1 VATAGLKFVVTL
13 GNIMSRTFTSESV
26 SSGHPD
32 KLCDAISDAILDEC
46 ISNDPNARVAVETL
60 VKGTSHSSNI
70 VLAGEV
76 SLAGNPE
83 IAFEEIARKVAADIG
98 YTNMEVGMDAL
109 SKDNCEVRCLIGRQS
124 ANIAQGVDSGS
135 GIDHEQGAGDQ
146 GIMFGYAT
154 SESNF
159 VKGAEGLFMP
169 VPILLSH
176 RLTNATTEAMRNQEL
191 PWLRPDAK
199 SQVSVK
205 YNGPEPMEITSL
217 VLAVQHDDLATDMFG
232 GDISK
237 EHSFIRSEVIKK
249 IIHKC
254 MPEHM
259 LSDNTRI
266 VINGT
271 GRFLLGGPHADAG
284 ITGRKVIVD
293 SYGGMGRHGGG
304 AFSGKDPSKV
314 DRSASYA
321 ARWAAK
327 HVVAAGLADKCE
339 IQVSYAIGVA
349 EPTAIHVDTQ
359 GSGAN
364 GISDAEIERR
374 VRDAFDFRPSSII
387 ERLGLK
393 RPIYRRTA
401 AGGHFGRKPDDD
413 GGFSW
418 ESLDDSILSSLA

>member
-1 VATAGLKFVVTL
+1 MG
-13 GNIMSRTFTSESV
+13 RTFTSESV

-46 ISNDPNARVAVETL
+46 IALDPHARVAVEAL
-60 VKGTSHSSNI
+60 VKGSSDHSSI

-76 SLAGNPE
+76 TLSGDLE
-83 IAFEEIARKVAADIG
+83 VDFEAIARRVALEIG
-98 YTNMEVGMDAL
+98 YDDLAVGMDA
-109 SKDNCEVRCLIGRQS
+109 STEDTCTVSCLIGRQS
-124 ANIAQGVDSGS
+124 ADIALGVDSGS
-135 GIDHEQGAGDQ
+135 GIDPEQGAGDQ

-154 SESNF
+154 TESDSMD
-159 VKGAEGLFMP
+159 GADGLLMP

-176 RLTNATTEAMRNQEL
+176 RLTNAATKARSSGLL

-199 SQVSVK
+199 SQVSVR
-205 YNGPEPMEITSL
+205 YEGAEPVELTSV
-217 VLAVQHDDLATDMFG
+217 VLAVQHDDLATEMFD
-232 GDISK
+232 GDVSR
-237 EHSFIRSEVIKK
+237 EHSFIRSEVIDK
-249 IIHKC
+249 IVKDSV
-254 MPEHM
+254 PQHM
-259 LSDNTRI
+259 ITDDTRI

-284 ITGRKVIVD
+284 LTGRKVIVD

-339 IQVSYAIGVA
+339 IQVSYAIGIA

-359 GSGAN
+359 GTGRG
-364 GISDAEIERR
+364 GISDIEIEQR
-374 VRDAFDFRPSSII
+374 VRAAFDFRPSMLI
-387 ERLGLK
+387 ERLGLR

-401 AGGHFGRKPDDD
+401 AGGHFGRIPDED

-418 ESLDDSILSSLA
+418 ERLDDSILSMLS

>member
-1 VATAGLKFVVTL
+1 MG
-13 GNIMSRTFTSESV
+13 RTFTSESV

-46 ISNDPNARVAVETL
+46 IALDPHARVAVEAL
-60 VKGTSHSSNI
+60 VKGSSDHSSI

-76 SLAGNPE
+76 TLSGDLE
-83 IAFEEIARKVAADIG
+83 VDFEAIARRVALEIG
-98 YTNMEVGMDAL
+98 YDDLAVGMDA
-109 SKDNCEVRCLIGRQS
+109 STEDTCTVSCLIGRQS
-124 ANIAQGVDSGS
+124 ADIALGVDSGS
-135 GIDHEQGAGDQ
+135 GTDPEQGAGDQ
-146 GIMFGYAT
+146 GINFGYAT
-154 SESNF
+154 TESDAID
-159 VKGAEGLFMP
+159 GADGLLMP
-169 VPILLSH
+169 APILLFH
-176 RLTNATTEAMRNQEL
+176 TLTNAATEARSSGLL

-199 SQVSVK
+199 SQVSVHYEGTK
-205 YNGPEPMEITSL
+205 PVELTSV
-217 VLAVQHDDLATDMFG
+217 VLAVQHDDLATEMFD
-232 GDISK
+232 GDVAR
-237 EHSFIRSEVIKK
+237 EHSFIRSEVIDK
-249 IIHKC
+249 IVRGSVPSNMIT
-254 MPEHM
+254 E
-259 LSDNTRI
+259 DTRI

-284 ITGRKVIVD
+284 LTGRKVIVD

-339 IQVSYAIGVA
+339 IQVSYAIGIA

-359 GSGAN
+359 GTGGS
-364 GISDAEIERR
+364 GISDIEIEQR
-374 VRDAFDFRPSSII
+374 VRAAFDFRPSMLI
-387 ERLGLK
+387 ERLGLR

-401 AGGHFGRKPDDD
+401 AGGHFGRIPDED

-418 ESLDDSILSSLA
+418 ERLDESILSMLN

>member
-1 VATAGLKFVVTL
+1 MG
-13 GNIMSRTFTSESV
+13 RTFTSESV

-46 ISNDPNARVAVETL
+46 IALDPHARVAVEAL
-60 VKGTSHSSNI
+60 VKGSSDHSSI

-76 SLAGNPE
+76 TLSGDLE
-83 IAFEEIARKVAADIG
+83 VDFEAIARRVALEIG
-98 YTNMEVGMDAL
+98 YDDLAVGMDA
-109 SKDNCEVRCLIGRQS
+109 STEDTCTVSCLIGRQS
-124 ANIAQGVDSGS
+124 ADIALGVDSGS
-135 GIDHEQGAGDQ
+135 GIDPEQGAGDQ

-154 SESNF
+154 TESDSMDD
-159 VKGAEGLFMP
+159 ADGLLMP

-176 RLTNATTEAMRNQEL
+176 RLTSAATEARSSGLL

-199 SQVSVK
+199 SQVSVHYEGAK
-205 YNGPEPMEITSL
+205 PVVLTSV
-217 VLAVQHDDLATDMFG
+217 VLAVQHDDLATEMFD
-232 GDISK
+232 GDVVR
-237 EHSFIRSEVIKK
+237 EHSFIRSEVIDK
-249 IIHKC
+249 IVRTSIPQE
-254 MPEHM
+254 MMSE
-259 LSDNTRI
+259 DTRI

-284 ITGRKVIVD
+284 LTGRKVIVD

-339 IQVSYAIGVA
+339 IQVSYAIGIA

-359 GSGAN
+359 GTGRD
-364 GISDAEIERR
+364 GISDIEIEQR
-374 VRDAFDFRPSSII
+374 VRAAFDFRPSMLI
-387 ERLGLK
+387 ERLGLR

-401 AGGHFGRKPDDD
+401 AGGHFGRIPDED

-418 ESLDDSILSSLA
+418 ERLDDSILSMLG

>member
-1 VATAGLKFVVTL
+1 MG
-13 GNIMSRTFTSESV
+13 RTFTSESV

-46 ISNDPNARVAVETL
+46 IALDPHARVAVEAL
-60 VKGTSHSSNI
+60 VKGSSDHSSI

-76 SLAGNPE
+76 TLSGDLE
-83 IAFEEIARKVAADIG
+83 VDFEAIARRVALEIG
-98 YTNMEVGMDAL
+98 YDDLAVGMDA
-109 SKDNCEVRCLIGRQS
+109 STEDTCTVSCLIGRQS
-124 ANIAQGVDSGS
+124 ADIALGVDSGS
-135 GIDHEQGAGDQ
+135 GIDPEQGAGDQ

-154 SESNF
+154 TESDSMDD
-159 VKGAEGLFMP
+159 ADGLLMP

-176 RLTNATTEAMRNQEL
+176 RLTSAATEARSSGLL

-199 SQVSVK
+199 SQVSVRYEGAK
-205 YNGPEPMEITSL
+205 PVELTSV
-217 VLAVQHDDLATDMFG
+217 VLAVQHDDLATEMFD
-232 GDISK
+232 GDVSR
-237 EHSFIRSEVIKK
+237 EHSFIRSEVIDK
-249 IIHKC
+249 IVRTSIPQE
-254 MPEHM
+254 MMSE
-259 LSDNTRI
+259 DTRI

-284 ITGRKVIVD
+284 LTGRKVIVD

-339 IQVSYAIGVA
+339 IQVSYAIGIA

-359 GSGAN
+359 GTGRD
-364 GISDAEIERR
+364 GISDIEIEQR
-374 VRDAFDFRPSSII
+374 VRAAFDFRPSMLI
-387 ERLGLK
+387 ERLGLR

-401 AGGHFGRKPDDD
+401 AGGHFGRIPDED

-418 ESLDDSILSSLA
+418 ERLDDSILSMLG

>member
-1 VATAGLKFVVTL
+1 MG
-13 GNIMSRTFTSESV
+13 RTFTSESV

-46 ISNDPNARVAVETL
+46 IALDPHARVAVEAL
-60 VKGTSHSSNI
+60 VKGSSDHSSI

-76 SLAGNPE
+76 TLSGDLE
-83 IAFEEIARKVAADIG
+83 VDFEAIARRVALEIG
-98 YTNMEVGMDAL
+98 YDDLAVGMDA
-109 SKDNCEVRCLIGRQS
+109 STEDTCTVSCLIGRQS
-124 ANIAQGVDSGS
+124 ADIALGVDSGS
-135 GIDHEQGAGDQ
+135 GIDPEQGAGDQ

-154 SESNF
+154 TESDSMDDDD
-159 VKGAEGLFMP
+159 GLLMP

-176 RLTNATTEAMRNQEL
+176 RLTSAATEARSSGLL

-199 SQVSVK
+199 SQVSVRYEGAK
-205 YNGPEPMEITSL
+205 PVELTSV
-217 VLAVQHDDLATDMFG
+217 VLAVQHNDLATEMFD
-232 GDISK
+232 GDVVR
-237 EHSFIRSEVIKK
+237 EHSFIRSEVIDK
-249 IIHKC
+249 IVRTSIPQE
-254 MPEHM
+254 MMSE
-259 LSDNTRI
+259 DTRI

-284 ITGRKVIVD
+284 LTGRKVIVD

-339 IQVSYAIGVA
+339 IQVSYAIGIA

-359 GSGAN
+359 GTGRD
-364 GISDAEIERR
+364 GISDIEIEQR
-374 VRDAFDFRPSSII
+374 VRAAFDFRPSMLI
-387 ERLGLK
+387 ERLGLR

-401 AGGHFGRKPDDD
+401 AGGHFGRIPDED

-418 ESLDDSILSSLA
+418 ERLDDSILSMLG

>member
-1 VATAGLKFVVTL
+1 MAMAMG
-13 GNIMSRTFTSESV
+13 RTFTSESV

-46 ISNDPNARVAVETL
+46 IALDPHARVAVEAL
-60 VKGTSHSSNI
+60 VKGSSDHSSI

-76 SLAGNPE
+76 TLSGDLE
-83 IAFEEIARKVAADIG
+83 VDFEAIARRVALEIG
-98 YTNMEVGMDAL
+98 YDDLAVGMDA
-109 SKDNCEVRCLIGRQS
+109 STEDTCTVSCLIGRQS
-124 ANIAQGVDSGS
+124 ADIALGVDSGS
-135 GIDHEQGAGDQ
+135 GIDPEQGAGDQ

-154 SESNF
+154 TESDSMDD
-159 VKGAEGLFMP
+159 ADGLLMP

-176 RLTNATTEAMRNQEL
+176 RLTSAATEARSSGLL

-199 SQVSVK
+199 SQVSVHYEGAK
-205 YNGPEPMEITSL
+205 PVELTSV
-217 VLAVQHDDLATDMFG
+217 VLAVQHDDLATEMFD
-232 GDISK
+232 GDVVR
-237 EHSFIRSEVIKK
+237 EHSFIRSEVIDK
-249 IIHKC
+249 IVRESVPQS
-254 MPEHM
+254 MM
-259 LSDNTRI
+259 TGDTRI

-284 ITGRKVIVD
+284 LTGRKVIVD

-327 HVVAAGLADKCE
+327 HVVAAGLAEKCE
-339 IQVSYAIGVA
+339 IQVSYAIGIA

-359 GSGAN
+359 GTGRG
-364 GISDAEIERR
+364 GISDIEIEQR
-374 VRDAFDFRPSSII
+374 VRAAFDFRPSMLI
-387 ERLGLK
+387 ERLGLR

-401 AGGHFGRKPDDD
+401 AGGHFGRIPDED

-418 ESLDDSILSSLA
+418 ERLDDSILSMLS

>member
-1 VATAGLKFVVTL
+1 MAMAMG
-13 GNIMSRTFTSESV
+13 RTFTSESV

-46 ISNDPNARVAVETL
+46 IALDPHARVAVEAL
-60 VKGTSHSSNI
+60 VKGSSDHSSI

-76 SLAGNPE
+76 TLSGDLE
-83 IAFEEIARKVAADIG
+83 VDFEAIARRVALEIG
-98 YTNMEVGMDAL
+98 YDDLAVGMDA
-109 SKDNCEVRCLIGRQS
+109 STEDTCTVSCLIGRQS
-124 ANIAQGVDSGS
+124 ADIALGVDSGS
-135 GIDHEQGAGDQ
+135 GIDPEQGAGDQ

-154 SESNF
+154 TESDSMDD
-159 VKGAEGLFMP
+159 ADGLLMP

-176 RLTNATTEAMRNQEL
+176 RLTSAATEARSSGLL

-199 SQVSVK
+199 SQVSVRYEGAK
-205 YNGPEPMEITSL
+205 PVELTSV
-217 VLAVQHDDLATDMFG
+217 VLAVQHDDLATEMFD
-232 GDISK
+232 GDVVR
-237 EHSFIRSEVIKK
+237 EHSFIRSEVIDK
-249 IIHKC
+249 IVRTSIPQE
-254 MPEHM
+254 MMSEG
-259 LSDNTRI
+259 TRI

-284 ITGRKVIVD
+284 LTGRKVIVD

-327 HVVAAGLADKCE
+327 HVVASGLADKCE
-339 IQVSYAIGVA
+339 IQVSYAIGIA

-359 GSGAN
+359 GTGRD
-364 GISDAEIERR
+364 GISDIEIEQR
-374 VRDAFDFRPSSII
+374 VRAAFDFRPSMLI
-387 ERLGLK
+387 ERLGLR

-401 AGGHFGRKPDDD
+401 AGGHFGRIPDED

-418 ESLDDSILSSLA
+418 ERLDESILSMLN

>member
-1 VATAGLKFVVTL
+1 MG
-13 GNIMSRTFTSESV
+13 RTFTSESV

-46 ISNDPNARVAVETL
+46 IALDPHARVAVEAL
-60 VKGTSHSSNI
+60 VKGSSDHSSI

-76 SLAGNPE
+76 TLSGDLE
-83 IAFEEIARKVAADIG
+83 VDFEAIARRVALEIG
-98 YTNMEVGMDAL
+98 YDDLAVGMDA
-109 SKDNCEVRCLIGRQS
+109 STEDTCTVSCLIGRQS
-124 ANIAQGVDSGS
+124 ADIALGVDSGS
-135 GIDHEQGAGDQ
+135 GIDPEQGAGDQ

-154 SESNF
+154 TESDSMDD
-159 VKGAEGLFMP
+159 ADGLLMP

-176 RLTNATTEAMRNQEL
+176 RLTSAATEARSSGLL

-199 SQVSVK
+199 SQVSVHYEGAK
-205 YNGPEPMEITSL
+205 PVELTSV
-217 VLAVQHDDLATDMFG
+217 VLAVQHDDLATEMFD
-232 GDISK
+232 GDVVR
-237 EHSFIRSEVIKK
+237 EHSFIRSEVIDK
-249 IIHKC
+249 IVRTSIPQE
-254 MPEHM
+254 MMSE
-259 LSDNTRI
+259 DTRI

-284 ITGRKVIVD
+284 LTGRKVIVD

-339 IQVSYAIGVA
+339 IQVSYAIGIA

-359 GSGAN
+359 GTGRD
-364 GISDAEIERR
+364 GISDIEIEQR
-374 VRDAFDFRPSSII
+374 VRAAFDFRPSMLI
-387 ERLGLK
+387 ERLGLR

-401 AGGHFGRKPDDD
+401 AGGHFGRIPDED

-418 ESLDDSILSSLA
+418 ERLDDSILSMLS

>member
-1 VATAGLKFVVTL
+1 MG
-13 GNIMSRTFTSESV
+13 RTFTSESV

-46 ISNDPNARVAVETL
+46 IALDPHARVAVEAL
-60 VKGTSHSSNI
+60 VKGSSDHSSI

-76 SLAGNPE
+76 TLSGDLE
-83 IAFEEIARKVAADIG
+83 VDFEAIARRVALEIG
-98 YTNMEVGMDAL
+98 YDDLAVGMDA
-109 SKDNCEVRCLIGRQS
+109 STEDTCTVSCLIGRQS
-124 ANIAQGVDSGS
+124 ADIALGVDSGS
-135 GIDHEQGAGDQ
+135 GIDPEQGAGDQ

-154 SESNF
+154 TESDSMDD
-159 VKGAEGLFMP
+159 ADGLLMP

-176 RLTNATTEAMRNQEL
+176 RLTSAATEARSSGLL

-199 SQVSVK
+199 SQVSVRYEGAK
-205 YNGPEPMEITSL
+205 PVELTSV
-217 VLAVQHDDLATDMFG
+217 VLAVQHDDLATEMFD
-232 GDISK
+232 GDVVR
-237 EHSFIRSEVIKK
+237 EHSFIRSEVIDK
-249 IIHKC
+249 IVRTSIPKE
-254 MPEHM
+254 MMSE
-259 LSDNTRI
+259 DTRI

-284 ITGRKVIVD
+284 LTGRKVIVD

-339 IQVSYAIGVA
+339 IQVSYAIGIA

-359 GSGAN
+359 GTGGS
-364 GISDAEIERR
+364 GISDIEIEQR
-374 VRDAFDFRPSSII
+374 VRAAFDFRPSMLI
-387 ERLGLK
+387 ERLGLR

-401 AGGHFGRKPDDD
+401 AGGHFGRIPAED

-418 ESLDDSILSSLA
+418 ERLDDSILSMLG

>member
-1 VATAGLKFVVTL
+1 MVMG
-13 GNIMSRTFTSESV
+13 RTFTSESV

-46 ISNDPNARVAVETL
+46 IALDPHARVAVEAL
-60 VKGTSHSSNI
+60 VKGSSDHSSI

-76 SLAGNPE
+76 TLSGDLE
-83 IAFEEIARKVAADIG
+83 VDFEAIARRVALEIG
-98 YTNMEVGMDAL
+98 YDDLAVGMDA
-109 SKDNCEVRCLIGRQS
+109 STEDTCTVSCLIGRQS
-124 ANIAQGVDSGS
+124 ADIALGVDSGS
-135 GIDHEQGAGDQ
+135 GIDPEQGAGDQ

-154 SESNF
+154 TESDSMDD
-159 VKGAEGLFMP
+159 ADGLLMP

-176 RLTNATTEAMRNQEL
+176 RLTSAATEARSSGLL

-199 SQVSVK
+199 SQVSVRYEGAK
-205 YNGPEPMEITSL
+205 PVELTSV
-217 VLAVQHDDLATDMFG
+217 VLAVQHDDLATEMFD
-232 GDISK
+232 GDVVR
-237 EHSFIRSEVIKK
+237 EHSFIRSEVIDK
-249 IIHKC
+249 IVRTSIPQE
-254 MPEHM
+254 MMSE
-259 LSDNTRI
+259 DTRI

-284 ITGRKVIVD
+284 LTGRKVIVD

-339 IQVSYAIGVA
+339 IQVSYAIGIA

-359 GSGAN
+359 GTGRD
-364 GISDAEIERR
+364 GISDIEIEQR
-374 VRDAFDFRPSSII
+374 VRAAFDFRPSMLI
-387 ERLGLK
+387 ERLGLR

-401 AGGHFGRKPDDD
+401 AGGHFGRIPDED

-418 ESLDDSILSSLA
+418 ERLDDSILSMLG

>member
-1 VATAGLKFVVTL
+1 MG
-13 GNIMSRTFTSESV
+13 RTFTSESV

-46 ISNDPNARVAVETL
+46 IALDPHARVAVEAL
-60 VKGTSHSSNI
+60 VKGSSDHSSI

-76 SLAGNPE
+76 TLSGDLE
-83 IAFEEIARKVAADIG
+83 VDFEAIARRVALEIG
-98 YTNMEVGMDAL
+98 YDDLAVGMDA
-109 SKDNCEVRCLIGRQS
+109 STEDTCTVSCLIGRQS
-124 ANIAQGVDSGS
+124 ADIALGVDSGS
-135 GIDHEQGAGDQ
+135 GIDPEQGAGDQ

-154 SESNF
+154 TESDSMDD
-159 VKGAEGLFMP
+159 ADGLLMP

-176 RLTNATTEAMRNQEL
+176 RLTSAATEARSSGLL

-199 SQVSVK
+199 SQVSVRYEGAK
-205 YNGPEPMEITSL
+205 PVELTSV
-217 VLAVQHDDLATDMFG
+217 VLAVQHDDLATEMFD
-232 GDISK
+232 GDVVR
-237 EHSFIRSEVIKK
+237 EHSFIRSEVIDK
-249 IIHKC
+249 IVRTSIPQE
-254 MPEHM
+254 MMSE
-259 LSDNTRI
+259 DTRI

-284 ITGRKVIVD
+284 LTGRKVIVD

-339 IQVSYAIGVA
+339 IQVSYAIGIA

-359 GSGAN
+359 GTGSD
-364 GISDAEIERR
+364 GISDIEIEQR
-374 VRDAFDFRPSSII
+374 VRAAFDFRPSMLI
-387 ERLGLK
+387 ERLGLR

-401 AGGHFGRKPDDD
+401 AGGHFGRIPDED

-418 ESLDDSILSSLA
+418 ERLDDSILSMLG

>member
-1 VATAGLKFVVTL
+1 MG
-13 GNIMSRTFTSESV
+13 RTFTSESV

-46 ISNDPNARVAVETL
+46 IALDPHARVAVEAL
-60 VKGTSHSSNI
+60 VKGSSDHSSI

-76 SLAGNPE
+76 TLSGDLE
-83 IAFEEIARKVAADIG
+83 VDFEAIARRVALEIG
-98 YTNMEVGMDAL
+98 YDDLAVGMDA
-109 SKDNCEVRCLIGRQS
+109 STEETCTVSCLIGRQS
-124 ANIAQGVDSGS
+124 ADIALGVDSGS
-135 GIDHEQGAGDQ
+135 GIDPEQGAGDQ

-154 SESNF
+154 TESDSMDD
-159 VKGAEGLFMP
+159 ADRLLMP

-176 RLTNATTEAMRNQEL
+176 RLTSAATEARSSGLL

-199 SQVSVK
+199 SQVSVRYEGAK
-205 YNGPEPMEITSL
+205 PVELTSV
-217 VLAVQHDDLATDMFG
+217 VLAVQHEDLATEMFE
-232 GDISK
+232 GDVVR
-237 EHSFIRSEVIKK
+237 EHSFIRSEVIDK
-249 IIHKC
+249 IVRTSVPQE
-254 MPEHM
+254 MMSE
-259 LSDNTRI
+259 DTRI

-284 ITGRKVIVD
+284 LTGRKVIVD

-339 IQVSYAIGVA
+339 IQVSYAIGIA

-359 GSGAN
+359 GTGRD
-364 GISDAEIERR
+364 GISDIEIEQR
-374 VRDAFDFRPSSII
+374 VRAAFDFRPSMLI
-387 ERLGLK
+387 ERLGLR

-401 AGGHFGRKPDDD
+401 AGGHFGRVPDED

-418 ESLDDSILSSLA
+418 ERLDDSILSMLG

>member
-1 VATAGLKFVVTL
+1 MG
-13 GNIMSRTFTSESV
+13 RTFTSESV

-46 ISNDPNARVAVETL
+46 IALDPLARVAVEAL
-60 VKGTSHSSNI
+60 VKGSSDHSSI

-76 SLAGNPE
+76 TLSGDLE
-83 IAFEEIARKVAADIG
+83 VDFEAIARRVALEIG
-98 YTNMEVGMDAL
+98 YDDLAVGMDA
-109 SKDNCEVRCLIGRQS
+109 STEDTCTVSCLIGRQS
-124 ANIAQGVDSGS
+124 ADIALGVDSGS
-135 GIDHEQGAGDQ
+135 GIDPEQGAGDQ

-154 SESNF
+154 TESDSMDD
-159 VKGAEGLFMP
+159 ADGLLMP

-176 RLTNATTEAMRNQEL
+176 RLTSAATEARSSRLL

-199 SQVSVK
+199 SQVSVRYEGAK
-205 YNGPEPMEITSL
+205 PVELTSV
-217 VLAVQHDDLATDMFG
+217 VLAVQHDDLATEMFD
-232 GDISK
+232 GDVVR
-237 EHSFIRSEVIKK
+237 EHSFIRSEVIDK
-249 IIHKC
+249 IVRTSIPHE
-254 MPEHM
+254 MMSE
-259 LSDNTRI
+259 DTRI

-284 ITGRKVIVD
+284 LTGRKVIVD

-339 IQVSYAIGVA
+339 IQVSYAIGIA

-359 GSGAN
+359 GTGRD
-364 GISDAEIERR
+364 GISDIEIEQR
-374 VRDAFDFRPSSII
+374 VRAAFDFRPSMLI
-387 ERLGLK
+387 ERLGLR

-401 AGGHFGRKPDDD
+401 AGGHFGRIPDED

-418 ESLDDSILSSLA
+418 ERLDDSILSMLG

>member
-1 VATAGLKFVVTL
+1 MVMG
-13 GNIMSRTFTSESV
+13 RTFTSESV

-46 ISNDPNARVAVETL
+46 IALDPHARVAVEAL
-60 VKGTSHSSNI
+60 VKGSSDHSSI

-76 SLAGNPE
+76 TLSGDLE
-83 IAFEEIARKVAADIG
+83 VDFEAIARRVALEIG
-98 YTNMEVGMDAL
+98 YDDLAVGMDA
-109 SKDNCEVRCLIGRQS
+109 STEDTCTVSCLIGRQS
-124 ANIAQGVDSGS
+124 ADIALGVDSGS
-135 GIDHEQGAGDQ
+135 GIDPEQGAGDQ

-154 SESNF
+154 TESDSMDDDD
-159 VKGAEGLFMP
+159 GLLMP

-176 RLTNATTEAMRNQEL
+176 RLTSAATEARSSGLL

-199 SQVSVK
+199 SQVSVRYEGAK
-205 YNGPEPMEITSL
+205 PVELTSV
-217 VLAVQHDDLATDMFG
+217 VLAVQHDDLATEMFD
-232 GDISK
+232 GDVVR
-237 EHSFIRSEVIKK
+237 EHSFIRSEVIDK
-249 IIHKC
+249 IVRTSIPQE
-254 MPEHM
+254 MMSE
-259 LSDNTRI
+259 DTRI

-284 ITGRKVIVD
+284 LTGRKVIVD

-339 IQVSYAIGVA
+339 IQVSYAIGIA

-359 GSGAN
+359 GTGRD
-364 GISDAEIERR
+364 GISDIEIEQR
-374 VRDAFDFRPSSII
+374 VRAAFDFRPSMLI
-387 ERLGLK
+387 ERLGLR

-401 AGGHFGRKPDDD
+401 AGGHFGRIPDED

-418 ESLDDSILSSLA
+418 EKLDDSILSMLG

>member
-1 VATAGLKFVVTL
+1 MVMG
-13 GNIMSRTFTSESV
+13 RTFTSESV

-46 ISNDPNARVAVETL
+46 IALDPHARVAVEAL
-60 VKGTSHSSNI
+60 VKGSSDHSSI

-76 SLAGNPE
+76 TLSGDLE
-83 IAFEEIARKVAADIG
+83 VDFEAIARRAALEIG
-98 YTNMEVGMDAL
+98 YDDLAVGMDA
-109 SKDNCEVRCLIGRQS
+109 STEDTCTVSCLIGRQS
-124 ANIAQGVDSGS
+124 ADIALGVDSGS
-135 GIDHEQGAGDQ
+135 GIDPEQGAGDQ

-154 SESNF
+154 TESDSMDD
-159 VKGAEGLFMP
+159 ADRLLMP

-176 RLTNATTEAMRNQEL
+176 RLTSAATEARSSGLL

-199 SQVSVK
+199 SQVSVRYEGAK
-205 YNGPEPMEITSL
+205 PVELTSV
-217 VLAVQHDDLATDMFG
+217 VLAVQHDDLATEMFD
-232 GDISK
+232 GDVVR
-237 EHSFIRSEVIKK
+237 EHSFIRSEVIDK
-249 IIHKC
+249 IVRSSIPQE
-254 MPEHM
+254 MMSE
-259 LSDNTRI
+259 DTRI

-284 ITGRKVIVD
+284 LTGRKVIVD

-339 IQVSYAIGVA
+339 IQVSYAIGIA

-359 GSGAN
+359 GTGRD
-364 GISDAEIERR
+364 GISDIEIEQR
-374 VRDAFDFRPSSII
+374 VRAAFDFRPSMLI
-387 ERLGLK
+387 ERLGLR

-401 AGGHFGRKPDDD
+401 AGGHFGRIPDED

-418 ESLDDSILSSLA
+418 EKLDDSILSMLG

>member
-1 VATAGLKFVVTL
+1 MGP
-13 GNIMSRTFTSESV
+13 TFTSESV

-46 ISNDPNARVAVETL
+46 IALDPHARVAVEAL
-60 VKGTSHSSNI
+60 VKGSSDHSSI

-76 SLAGNPE
+76 TLSGDLE
-83 IAFEEIARKVAADIG
+83 VDFEAIARRVALEIG
-98 YTNMEVGMDAL
+98 YDDLAVGMDA
-109 SKDNCEVRCLIGRQS
+109 STEDTCTVSCLIGRQS
-124 ANIAQGVDSGS
+124 ADIALGVDSGS
-135 GIDHEQGAGDQ
+135 GIDPEQGAGDQ

-154 SESNF
+154 TESDSMDD
-159 VKGAEGLFMP
+159 ADGLLMP

-176 RLTNATTEAMRNQEL
+176 RLTSAATEARSSGLL

-199 SQVSVK
+199 SQVSVRYEGAK
-205 YNGPEPMEITSL
+205 PVELTSV
-217 VLAVQHDDLATDMFG
+217 VLAVQHDDLATEMFD
-232 GDISK
+232 GDVVR
-237 EHSFIRSEVIKK
+237 EHSFIRSEVIDK
-249 IIHKC
+249 IVRTSIPQE
-254 MPEHM
+254 MMSE
-259 LSDNTRI
+259 DTRI

-284 ITGRKVIVD
+284 LTGRKVIVD

-339 IQVSYAIGVA
+339 IQVSYAIGIA

-359 GSGAN
+359 GTGRD
-364 GISDAEIERR
+364 GISDIEIEQR
-374 VRDAFDFRPSSII
+374 VRAAFDFRPSMLI
-387 ERLGLK
+387 ERLGLR

-401 AGGHFGRKPDDD
+401 AGGHFGRIPDED

-418 ESLDDSILSSLA
+418 ERLDDSILSMLS

>member
-1 VATAGLKFVVTL
+1 MG
-13 GNIMSRTFTSESV
+13 RTFTSESV

-46 ISNDPNARVAVETL
+46 IALDPHARVAVEAL
-60 VKGTSHSSNI
+60 VKGSSDHSSI

-76 SLAGNPE
+76 TLSGDLE
-83 IAFEEIARKVAADIG
+83 VDFEAIARRVALEIG
-98 YTNMEVGMDAL
+98 YDDLAVGMDA
-109 SKDNCEVRCLIGRQS
+109 STEDTCTVSCLIGRQS
-124 ANIAQGVDSGS
+124 ADIALGVDSGS
-135 GIDHEQGAGDQ
+135 GIDPEQGAGDQ

-154 SESNF
+154 TESDSMDD
-159 VKGAEGLFMP
+159 ADGLLMP

-176 RLTNATTEAMRNQEL
+176 RLTSAATEARSSGLL

-199 SQVSVK
+199 SQVSVRYEGAK
-205 YNGPEPMEITSL
+205 PVELTSV
-217 VLAVQHDDLATDMFG
+217 VLAVQHDDLATEMFD
-232 GDISK
+232 GDVVR
-237 EHSFIRSEVIKK
+237 EHSFIRSEVIDK
-249 IIHKC
+249 IVRTSIPQE
-254 MPEHM
+254 MMSEG
-259 LSDNTRI
+259 TRI

-284 ITGRKVIVD
+284 LTGRKVIVD

-339 IQVSYAIGVA
+339 IQVSYAIGIA

-359 GSGAN
+359 GTGRD
-364 GISDAEIERR
+364 GISDIEIEQR
-374 VRDAFDFRPSSII
+374 VRAAFDFRPSMLI
-387 ERLGLK
+387 ERLGLR

-401 AGGHFGRKPDDD
+401 AGGHFGRIPDED

-418 ESLDDSILSSLA
+418 ERLDDSILSMLG

>member
-1 VATAGLKFVVTL
+1 MG
-13 GNIMSRTFTSESV
+13 RTFTSESV

-46 ISNDPNARVAVETL
+46 ISLDPHARVAVEAL
-60 VKGTSHSSNI
+60 VKGSSDHSSI

-76 SLAGNPE
+76 TLSGDLE
-83 IAFEEIARKVAADIG
+83 VDFEAIARRVALEIG
-98 YTNMEVGMDAL
+98 YDDLAVGMDA
-109 SKDNCEVRCLIGRQS
+109 STEDTCTVSCLIGRQS
-124 ANIAQGVDSGS
+124 ADIALGVDSGS
-135 GIDHEQGAGDQ
+135 GIDPEQGAGDQ

-154 SESNF
+154 TESDSIDD
-159 VKGAEGLFMP
+159 ADGLLMP
-169 VPILLSH
+169 VPIILSH
-176 RLTNATTEAMRNQEL
+176 RLTSAATEARSSGLL

-199 SQVSVK
+199 SQVSVHYEGAK
-205 YNGPEPMEITSL
+205 PVELTSV
-217 VLAVQHDDLATDMFG
+217 VLAVQHDDLATEMFD
-232 GDISK
+232 GDVVR
-237 EHSFIRSEVIKK
+237 EHSFIRSEVIDK
-249 IIHKC
+249 IVRTSIPQE
-254 MPEHM
+254 MMSEG
-259 LSDNTRI
+259 TRI

-284 ITGRKVIVD
+284 LTGRKVIVD

-327 HVVAAGLADKCE
+327 HVVASGLADKCE
-339 IQVSYAIGVA
+339 IQVSYAIGIA

-359 GSGAN
+359 GTGRD
-364 GISDAEIERR
+364 GISDIEIEQR
-374 VRDAFDFRPSSII
+374 VRAAFDFRPSMLI
-387 ERLGLK
+387 ERLGLR

-401 AGGHFGRKPDDD
+401 AGGHFGRIPDED

-418 ESLDDSILSSLA
+418 ERLDESILSMFN

>member
-1 VATAGLKFVVTL
+1 MG
-13 GNIMSRTFTSESV
+13 RTFTSESV

-46 ISNDPNARVAVETL
+46 IALDPHARVAVEAL
-60 VKGTSHSSNI
+60 VKGSSDHSSI

-76 SLAGNPE
+76 TLSGDLE
-83 IAFEEIARKVAADIG
+83 VDFEAIARRVALEIG
-98 YTNMEVGMDAL
+98 YDDLAVGMDA
-109 SKDNCEVRCLIGRQS
+109 STEDTCTVSCLIGRQS
-124 ANIAQGVDSGS
+124 ADIALGVDSGS
-135 GIDHEQGAGDQ
+135 GIDPEQGAGDQ

-154 SESNF
+154 TESDSMDD
-159 VKGAEGLFMP
+159 ADGLLMP

-176 RLTNATTEAMRNQEL
+176 RLTSAATEARSSGLL

-199 SQVSVK
+199 SQVSVRYEGAK
-205 YNGPEPMEITSL
+205 PVELTSV
-217 VLAVQHDDLATDMFG
+217 VLAVQHDDLATEMFD
-232 GDISK
+232 GDVVR
-237 EHSFIRSEVIKK
+237 EHSFIRSEVIDK
-249 IIHKC
+249 IVRTSIPQE
-254 MPEHM
+254 MM
-259 LSDNTRI
+259 SDDTRI

-284 ITGRKVIVD
+284 LTGRKVIVD

-339 IQVSYAIGVA
+339 IQVSYAIGIA

-359 GSGAN
+359 GTGRD
-364 GISDAEIERR
+364 GISDIEIEQR
-374 VRDAFDFRPSSII
+374 VRAAFDFRPSMLI
-387 ERLGLK
+387 ERLGLR

-401 AGGHFGRKPDDD
+401 AGGHFGRIPDED

-418 ESLDDSILSSLA
+418 ERLDDSILSMLG

>member
-1 VATAGLKFVVTL
+1 MG
-13 GNIMSRTFTSESV
+13 RTFTSESV

-46 ISNDPNARVAVETL
+46 IALDPHARVAVEAL
-60 VKGTSHSSNI
+60 VKGSSDHSSI

-76 SLAGNPE
+76 TLSGDLE
-83 IAFEEIARKVAADIG
+83 VDFEAIARRVALEIG
-98 YTNMEVGMDAL
+98 YDDLAVGMDA
-109 SKDNCEVRCLIGRQS
+109 STEDTCTVSCLIGRQS
-124 ANIAQGVDSGS
+124 ADIALGVDSGS
-135 GIDHEQGAGDQ
+135 GIDPEQGAGDQ

-154 SESNF
+154 TESDSMDD
-159 VKGAEGLFMP
+159 ADGLLMP

-176 RLTNATTEAMRNQEL
+176 RLTSAATEARSSGLL

-199 SQVSVK
+199 SQVSVRYEGAK
-205 YNGPEPMEITSL
+205 PVELTSV
-217 VLAVQHDDLATDMFG
+217 VLAVQHDDLATEMFD
-232 GDISK
+232 GDVVR
-237 EHSFIRSEVIKK
+237 EHSFIRSEVIDK
-249 IIHKC
+249 IVRTSIPQE
-254 MPEHM
+254 MMSE
-259 LSDNTRI
+259 DTRI

-284 ITGRKVIVD
+284 LTGRKVIVD

-339 IQVSYAIGVA
+339 IQVSYAIGIA

-359 GSGAN
+359 GTGRD
-364 GISDAEIERR
+364 GISDIEIEQR
-374 VRDAFDFRPSSII
+374 VRAAFDFRPSMLI
-387 ERLGLK
+387 ERLGLR

-401 AGGHFGRKPDDD
+401 AGGHFGRIPDED

-418 ESLDDSILSSLA
+418 ERLDDSILSMLG

>member
-1 VATAGLKFVVTL
+1 MG
-13 GNIMSRTFTSESV
+13 RTFTSESV

-46 ISNDPNARVAVETL
+46 IALDPHARVAVEAL
-60 VKGTSHSSNI
+60 VKGSSDHSSI

-76 SLAGNPE
+76 TLSGDLE
-83 IAFEEIARKVAADIG
+83 VDFEAIARRVALEIG
-98 YTNMEVGMDAL
+98 YDDLAVGMDA
-109 SKDNCEVRCLIGRQS
+109 STEDTCTVSCLIGRQS
-124 ANIAQGVDSGS
+124 ADIALGVDSGS
-135 GIDHEQGAGDQ
+135 GIDPEQGAGDQ

-154 SESNF
+154 TESDSMDD
-159 VKGAEGLFMP
+159 ADGLLMP

-176 RLTNATTEAMRNQEL
+176 RLTSAATEARSSGLL

-199 SQVSVK
+199 SQVSVRYEGAK
-205 YNGPEPMEITSL
+205 PVELTSV
-217 VLAVQHDDLATDMFG
+217 VLAVQHDDLATEMFD
-232 GDISK
+232 GDVVR
-237 EHSFIRSEVIKK
+237 EHSFIRSEVIDK
-249 IIHKC
+249 IVRTS
-254 MPEHM
+254 MPKEM
-259 LSDNTRI
+259 MSEGTRI

-284 ITGRKVIVD
+284 LTGRKVIVD

-339 IQVSYAIGVA
+339 IQVSYAIGIA

-359 GSGAN
+359 GTGGS
-364 GISDAEIERR
+364 GISDIEIEQR
-374 VRDAFDFRPSSII
+374 VRAAFDFRPSMLI
-387 ERLGLK
+387 ERLGLR

-401 AGGHFGRKPDDD
+401 AGGHFGRIPDED

-418 ESLDDSILSSLA
+418 ERLDDSILSMLG

>member
-1 VATAGLKFVVTL
+1 MA
-13 GNIMSRTFTSESV
+13 RTFTSESV

-46 ISNDPNARVAVETL
+46 IVHDPGARVAVEAL
-60 VKGTSHSSNI
+60 VKGSSRSSRI

-76 SLAGNPE
+76 TLAGDPQIE
-83 IAFEEIARKVAADIG
+83 FEEIARRVALDIG
-98 YTNMEVGMDAL
+98 YDDLSVGMDA
-109 SKDNCEVRCLIGRQS
+109 SNEETCEVTCLIGKQS
-124 ANIAQGVDSGS
+124 VDIAQGVDSGS
-135 GIDHEQGAGDQ
+135 GIDPEQGAGDQ

-154 SESNF
+154 TESNSID
-159 VKGAEGLFMP
+159 GAEGLLMP
-169 VPILLSH
+169 APILLSH
-176 RLTNATTEAMRNQEL
+176 RLTNATTEAMHTGRL
-191 PWLRPDAK
+191 PWARPDAK
-199 SQVSVK
+199 SQVSVR
-205 YNGPEPMEITSL
+205 YVGLEPIEITSL
-217 VLAVQHDDLATDMFG
+217 VLAIQHDDLASEMFG
-232 GDISK
+232 GDVSE
-237 EHSFIRSEVIKK
+237 EHSFIRSEVIEK
-249 IIHKC
+249 IIKES
-254 MPEHM
+254 MPSRM
-259 LSDNTRI
+259 LTDNTRI

-327 HVVAAGLADKCE
+327 HVVAAGLAEKCE

-359 GSGAN
+359 GTGAH
-364 GISDAEIERR
+364 GISDIEIEQR
-374 VRDAFDFRPSSII
+374 VRTAFDFRPSSII
-387 ERLGLK
+387 EKLGLR

-401 AGGHFGRKPDDD
+401 AGGHFGRNPEDD

-418 ESLDDSILSSLA
+418 ESLDDSILSLLS

>member
-1 VATAGLKFVVTL
+1 MG
-13 GNIMSRTFTSESV
+13 RTFTSESV

-46 ISNDPNARVAVETL
+46 IALDPYARVAVEAL
-60 VKGTSHSSNI
+60 VKGSSDHSSI

-76 SLAGNPE
+76 TLSRDLE
-83 IAFEEIARKVAADIG
+83 VDFEAIARRVALEIG
-98 YTNMEVGMDAL
+98 YDDLAVGMDA
-109 SKDNCEVRCLIGRQS
+109 STEDTCTVSCLIGRQS
-124 ANIAQGVDSGS
+124 ADIALGVDSGS
-135 GIDHEQGAGDQ
+135 GIDPEQGAGDQ

-154 SESNF
+154 TESDSMDD
-159 VKGAEGLFMP
+159 ADRLLMP

-176 RLTNATTEAMRNQEL
+176 RLTSAATEARSSGLL

-199 SQVSVK
+199 SQVSVRYEGAK
-205 YNGPEPMEITSL
+205 PVELTSV
-217 VLAVQHDDLATDMFG
+217 VLAVQHDDLAIEMFD
-232 GDISK
+232 GDVVR
-237 EHSFIRSEVIKK
+237 EHSFIRSEVIDK
-249 IIHKC
+249 IVRTSIPQE
-254 MPEHM
+254 MM
-259 LSDNTRI
+259 SDDTRI

-284 ITGRKVIVD
+284 LTGRKVIVD

-339 IQVSYAIGVA
+339 IQVSYAIGIA

-359 GSGAN
+359 GTGRD
-364 GISDAEIERR
+364 GISDIEIEQR
-374 VRDAFDFRPSSII
+374 VRAAFDFRPSMLI
-387 ERLGLK
+387 ERLGLR

-401 AGGHFGRKPDDD
+401 AGGHFGRIPDED

-418 ESLDDSILSSLA
+418 ERLDDSILSMLG

>member
-1 VATAGLKFVVTL
+1 MG
-13 GNIMSRTFTSESV
+13 RTFTSESV

-46 ISNDPNARVAVETL
+46 IALDPHARVAVEAL
-60 VKGTSHSSNI
+60 VKGSSDHSSI

-76 SLAGNPE
+76 TLSGDLE
-83 IAFEEIARKVAADIG
+83 VDFEAIARRVALEIG
-98 YTNMEVGMDAL
+98 YDDLAVGMDA
-109 SKDNCEVRCLIGRQS
+109 STEDTCTVSCLIGRQS
-124 ANIAQGVDSGS
+124 ADIALGVDSGS
-135 GIDHEQGAGDQ
+135 GIDPEQGAGDQ

-154 SESNF
+154 TESDSMDD
-159 VKGAEGLFMP
+159 ADGLLMP

-176 RLTNATTEAMRNQEL
+176 RLTSAATEARSSGLL

-199 SQVSVK
+199 SQVSVHYEGAK
-205 YNGPEPMEITSL
+205 PVELTSV
-217 VLAVQHDDLATDMFG
+217 VLAVQHNDLATEMFD
-232 GDISK
+232 GDVVR
-237 EHSFIRSEVIKK
+237 EHSFIRSEVIDK
-249 IIHKC
+249 IVRTSIPQE
-254 MPEHM
+254 MMSE
-259 LSDNTRI
+259 DTRI

-284 ITGRKVIVD
+284 LTGRKVIVD

-339 IQVSYAIGVA
+339 IQVSYAIGIA

-359 GSGAN
+359 GTGRD
-364 GISDAEIERR
+364 GISDIEIEQR
-374 VRDAFDFRPSSII
+374 VRAAFDFRPSMLI
-387 ERLGLK
+387 ERLGLR

-401 AGGHFGRKPDDD
+401 AGGHFGRIPDED

-418 ESLDDSILSSLA
+418 ERLDDSILSMLG

>member
-1 VATAGLKFVVTL
+1 MAMG
-13 GNIMSRTFTSESV
+13 RTFTSESV

-46 ISNDPNARVAVETL
+46 IALDPHARVAVEAL
-60 VKGTSHSSNI
+60 VKGSSDHSSI

-76 SLAGNPE
+76 TLSGDLE
-83 IAFEEIARKVAADIG
+83 VDFEAIARRVALEIG
-98 YTNMEVGMDAL
+98 YDDLAVGMDA
-109 SKDNCEVRCLIGRQS
+109 STEDTCTVSCLIGRQS
-124 ANIAQGVDSGS
+124 ADIALGVDSGS
-135 GIDHEQGAGDQ
+135 GIDPEQGAGDQ

-154 SESNF
+154 TESDSMDD
-159 VKGAEGLFMP
+159 ADGLLMP

-176 RLTNATTEAMRNQEL
+176 RLTSAATEARSSGLL

-199 SQVSVK
+199 SQVSVRYEGAK
-205 YNGPEPMEITSL
+205 PVELTSV
-217 VLAVQHDDLATDMFG
+217 VLAVQHDDLATEMFD
-232 GDISK
+232 GDVVR
-237 EHSFIRSEVIKK
+237 EHSFIRSEVIDK
-249 IIHKC
+249 IVRTSIPQE
-254 MPEHM
+254 MMSE
-259 LSDNTRI
+259 DTRI

-284 ITGRKVIVD
+284 LTGRKVIVD

-339 IQVSYAIGVA
+339 IQVSYAIGIA

-359 GSGAN
+359 GTGRD
-364 GISDAEIERR
+364 GISDIEIEQR
-374 VRDAFDFRPSSII
+374 VRAAFDFRPSMLI
-387 ERLGLK
+387 ERLGLR

-401 AGGHFGRKPDDD
+401 AGGHFGRIPDED

-418 ESLDDSILSSLA
+418 ERLDDSILSMLG